1 MKRMEKD
8 KEKKDKT
15 SDIHFD
21 IKEKKKK
28 RKKENWTPQ
37 IRAGTQYLLVTRTY
51 EKATA
56 FP

>member
-21 IKEKKKK
+21 IKKKKK
-28 RKKENWTPQ
+28 NERK
-37 IRAGTQYLLVTRTY
+37 LD
-51 EKATA
+51 ATD
-56 FP
+56 